1 MIRHGY
7 TWIAIGL
14 IAALVLLQVR
24 DNMLLQH
31 ETEQP
36 AKAISA
42 MIGEDPELGPALAA
56 ADTEDTR
63 PLTTWLVRAS
73 DLRRQ
78 RLARLILAST
88 IGTDGS
94 HTMPDDRSGWSTRF
108 RLLAFLQLG
117 TGLAALDHQVDNAL
131 AYTLAMGSGVV
142 PTPADLAIAVQIA
155 ERIERRLRVDPDH
168 SLWDTLGCVRFLQGD
183 WAKAKEAFAAANE
196 QLAKQP
202 KDEPGRA
209 ISEPLYRSR
218 LEAATHN
225 LNPAPN
231 TALRDIPRDLRP

>member
-7 TWIAIGL
+7 TWIAIAL

-24 DNMLLQH
+24 DNMRLLH

-56 ADTEDTR
+56 ADTGDTR

-78 RLARLILAST
+78 RLARLIVAS
-88 IGTDGS
+88 GVVADGAHNIS
-94 HTMPDDRSGWSTRF
+94 DDRSCWSTRF
-108 RLLAFLQLG
+108 RLLAFLELG
-117 TGLAALDHQVDNAL
+117 TGLPVLDHQVDNAL
-131 AYTLAMGSGVV
+131 AYTLAMGSGAA
-142 PTPADLAIAVQIA
+142 PAPADLGVAVVIA
-155 ERIERRLRVDPDH
+155 ERIERRLRADPDH
-168 SLWDTLGCVRFLQGD
+168 MLWDTLGCVRFLQGD

-209 ISEPLYRSR
+209 IIEPLYRLR

-225 LNPAPN
+225 LNPPPN
-231 TALRDIPRDLRP
+231 TPLRDIPRDLRP